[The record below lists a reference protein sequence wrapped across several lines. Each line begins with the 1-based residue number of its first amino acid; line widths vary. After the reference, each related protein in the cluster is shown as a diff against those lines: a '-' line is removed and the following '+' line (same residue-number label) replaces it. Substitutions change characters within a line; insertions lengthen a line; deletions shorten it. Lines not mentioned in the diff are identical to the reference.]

1 MKYDTMKNIL
11 YTLAVLVLSTCYINS
26 QELSENTAF
35 DILVKWEGKW
45 QNSAVF
51 EATAWIPKRVE
62 TRGKTESN
70 LILSNNY
77 LEIMVYNGNSV
88 GKHII
93 RYDQMSRQF
102 NRWEFKNDGS
112 NSFWTGKWND
122 KEQTMYWNF
131 IDFSN
136 AGISG
141 QIIET
146 FKSNGEIKTSVFM
159 EDKNGT
165 SLLKINGTKVKL

>member
-1 MKYDTMKNIL
+1 MKNIL

-51 EATAWIPKRVE
+51 EATAWVPKRVE

-77 LEIMVYNGNSV
+77 LIWFAF
-88 GKHII
+88 
-93 RYDQMSRQF
+93 R
-102 NRWEFKNDGS
+102 KNA
-112 NSFWTGKWND
+112 
-122 KEQTMYWNF
+122 
-131 IDFSN
+131 I
-136 AGISG
+136 
-141 QIIET
+141 
-146 FKSNGEIKTSVFM
+146 V
-159 EDKNGT
+159 
-165 SLLKINGTKVKL
+165 

>member
-26 QELSENTAF
+26 QELSENMAF
-35 DILVKWEGKW
+35 DVLAKWEGKW

-51 EATAWIPKRVE
+51 EASAWIPKRVE
-62 TRGKTESN
+62 KRGITESN

-88 GKHII
+88 SKHII

-102 NRWEFKNDGS
+102 NLWQFKNDGS

-122 KEQTMYWNF
+122 KEQTMSWNF

-141 QIIET
+141 QIIEI
-146 FKSNGEIKTSVFM
+146 FKSNGKIKTKVFM

-165 SLLKINGTKVKL
+165 ALLKVNGTKVKL

>member
-51 EATAWIPKRVE
+51 EATAWVPKRVE

-77 LEIMVYNGNSV
+77 LEIMIYNGNSV

-93 RYDQMSRQF
+93 RYDQMSWQF

-122 KEQTMYWNF
+122 KEQTMSWNF

-146 FKSNGEIKTSVFM
+146 FKSNGKIKTKVFM

-165 SLLKINGTKVKL
+165 ALLKVNGTKVKL

>member
-1 MKYDTMKNIL
+1 MKNIL
-11 YTLAVLVLSTCYINS
+11 YTLAVLAISTCYINS
-26 QELSENTAF
+26 QELSKNTAF
-35 DILVKWEGKW
+35 DVLAKWEGKW

-51 EATAWIPKRVE
+51 EASVWIPERVE
-62 TRGKTESN
+62 TRSKIESN

-77 LEIMVYNGNSV
+77 LEIMVYNGNSIS
-88 GKHII
+88 KHII
-93 RYDQMSRQF
+93 CYDQISRQF

-112 NSFWTGKWND
+112 NSFWTGKWSD

-146 FKSNGEIKTSVFM
+146 FKSSGKIKTKVFLGGQ
-159 EDKNGT
+159 KQKA
-165 SLLKINGTKVKL
+165 SWI

>member
-1 MKYDTMKNIL
+1 MKNIL
-11 YTLAVLVLSTCYINS
+11 HTLVVLVLSTCYINS
-26 QELSENTAF
+26 QELSKNKAF
-35 DILVKWEGKW
+35 DILAKWEGKW

-51 EATAWIPKRVE
+51 EASAWIPERVE

-88 GKHII
+88 SKHII
-93 RYDQMSRQF
+93 RYDQMLRQF
-102 NRWEFKNDGS
+102 NRWEFRNDGS

-122 KEQTMYWNF
+122 KEQTMSWNF

-146 FKSNGEIKTSVFM
+146 FKSIGEIKTKVFM
-159 EDKNGT
+159 EDKNGA